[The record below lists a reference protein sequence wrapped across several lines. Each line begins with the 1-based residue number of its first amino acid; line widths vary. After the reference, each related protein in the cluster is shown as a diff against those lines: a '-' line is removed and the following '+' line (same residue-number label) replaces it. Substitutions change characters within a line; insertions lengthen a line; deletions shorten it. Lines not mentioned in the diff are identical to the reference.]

1 MHKNIWRV
9 FLLVAFIANPASA
22 QDRPK
27 IGLVLGAG
35 GAKGLAHI
43 PVVKLLEEMEIPID
57 YIAGTSIGGVVGAL
71 YSLGYSGAEIQA
83 ITEGLDWALLFRNRP
98 LRTKQPYFNKKD
110 DGKYQLDL
118 VWKNK
123 LPSAP
128 LGLLNGQH
136 ISDLIQKLTFP
147 YETIRDFEQ
156 LPIPYR
162 CVAVDLI
169 TGKKV
174 VLKQGSLAH
183 AMRATIAIP
192 TVFSPVAW
200 EDKLLVD
207 GGILNTLPVD
217 VCREMGADIVIAVEL
232 TTPLHAQDKLNSVEG
247 ILGQTVLIVEHDN
260 IRGNAAQADILI
272 HPDMTNLR
280 AMDFF
285 SQEKREKI
293 IAQGELA
300 AAKAKPQ
307 LLALKKKYGLSRK
320 KTAKKERPST
330 YRVGEITVKGEDRL
344 TDNFILGQLAV
355 EPGDSVAAEGLA
367 GEVQALYALGYFE
380 SIRYELIE
388 RNSDEVKLEFHV
400 KELPSGRVRLGLRYD
415 NLHELVGIAGMDFS
429 NVLFPGLRFENEF
442 QLSGATRF
450 LSRLYYPSRTLNL
463 PLYPVMEVE
472 YRNRATRVYD
482 GSGDRVASFNDRGW
496 RMCMG
501 LGFLPAR
508 WLNVEIGFQR
518 EFMNIK
524 PTSVFP
530 DSALMPNL
538 TDRLSQ
544 IVARFTFD
552 ALDEMLLPEKGVYI
566 GACYEGS
573 QANLGSD
580 VSYER
585 WEMYADGYLTLSGH
599 HTGRLFLFY
608 GHSNGSLPFYKYFN
622 LGRPRMFVGMHYDQ
636 LYGSRLRVVRSDYR
650 FKYNDYLSFSVM
662 GNVALNFARRSEPA
676 IGSPTLWGVG
686 FGLVV
691 DSPIGIVELIYALGS
706 KSFLEPHKLENVTYI
721 SLGTRF

>member
-1 MHKNIWRV
+1 M
-9 FLLVAFIANPASA
+9 FLLGVFITNLASA

-43 PVVKLLEEMEIPID
+43 PVVKLLDELDIPID
-57 YIAGTSIGGVVGAL
+57 YIAGTSVGGVVGAL
-71 YSLGYSGAEIQA
+71 YSLGYSGTEIHS
-83 ITEGLDWALLFRNRP
+83 ITEGLDWDLLFQNRS
-98 LRTKQPYFNKKD
+98 LRTKRPYFNKKD

-123 LPSAP
+123 FPSVP

-136 ISDLIQKLTFP
+136 ISDLIQKLTFD
-147 YETIRDFEQ
+147 YEMIRDFEH
-156 LPIPYR
+156 LPIPFR

-169 TGKKV
+169 TGKKI
-174 VLKQGSLAH
+174 VLKQGSLAR
-183 AMRATIAIP
+183 AIRATLAIP
-192 TVFSPVAW
+192 TVFSPVDW

-207 GGILNTLPVD
+207 GGILNTLPID

-232 TTPLHAQDKLNSVEG
+232 TTPLHTQDKLNSVES
-247 ILGQTVLIVEHDN
+247 ILGQTVLIVEHDTIQGN
-260 IRGNAAQADILI
+260 IARADILI

-285 SQEKREKI
+285 SLEKREKI
-293 IAQGELA
+293 LAQGELA

-307 LLALKKKYGLSRK
+307 LVALKEKYGLSRK
-320 KTAKKERPST
+320 KSDKKLQPSNFQ
-330 YRVGEITVKGEDRL
+330 VSEITVTGEEHL
-344 TDNFILGQLAV
+344 TDDFILDQFAV
-355 EPGDSVAAEGLA
+355 EPGDSVAAEGLSGA
-367 GEVQALYALGYFE
+367 VQALYALGYFE
-380 SIRYELIE
+380 SVRYEMIE
-388 RNSDEVKLEFHV
+388 QNSGRVKLELHI

-415 NLHELVGIAGMDFS
+415 NLHKLIGIAGIDFS

-463 PLYPVMEVE
+463 PLYPVMEIE

-482 GSGDRVASFNDRGW
+482 GRGDRVASYNDRGW
-496 RMCMG
+496 RMSVG
-501 LGFLPAR
+501 LGFLPAK
-508 WLNVEIGFQR
+508 WLNAEIGFQR
-518 EFMNIK
+518 EYMNIK
-524 PTSVFP
+524 PTSIFP
-530 DSALMPNL
+530 YSSLMPNL

-544 IVARFTFD
+544 LVARFTFD
-552 ALDEMLLPEKGVYI
+552 ALDEMLLPEKGLYI
-566 GACYEGS
+566 GANYES
-573 QANLGSD
+573 SRTNFGSD
-580 VSYER
+580 FSYER
-585 WEMYADGYLTLSGH
+585 LELFADGYLTVSGH

-608 GHSNGSLPFYKYFN
+608 GQSSGSLPFYKYFN
-622 LGRPRMFVGMHYDQ
+622 LGRPWMFVGMHYDQ
-636 LYGSRLRVVRSDYR
+636 LFGSRLRVIRSDYR

-662 GNVALNFARRSEPA
+662 ANVALDFARLSEPA
-676 IGSPTLWGVG
+676 IGSPTLWGFG

-691 DSPIGIVELIYALGS
+691 DSPVGIVELIYALGS
-706 KSFLEPHKLENVTYI
+706 KSFFETNKLENVTYV